1 MWWRT
6 NVVGDLAIL
15 ALAQG
20 RRPEYHL
27 VLQTVM
33 ATTFGRRDS
42 TAFRAQPHAR
52 LPRPSEFVIPV
63 IPHRDPGPLRIL
75 KTKFERFFVR

>member
-15 ALAQG
+15 VLAQG
-20 RRPEYHL
+20 RRLEYYL
-27 VLQTVM
+27 VLQM
-33 ATTFGRRDS
+33 ILATTIGRWVC

-52 LPRPSEFVIPV
+52 LPRPSKFVMPV

-75 KTKFERFFVR
+75 KTNFGRFFVR